1 MVTGITKVGFVDQAA
16 AQQAECDSDFS
27 LEDAPA
33 KPRIS
38 FVKRVVETGKHD
50 PVVERARTLEEAT
63 QREISLRNNSRGIWK
78 TLAKFRDRRIP
89 LVLAIMIGVII
100 IGVSIP
106 TMDSRQGATGAK
118 CKILSHYYPG
128 SYNFLQGADM
138 PCPENLGFT
147 VRGFTTNGGS
157 SKRVQF
163 QVDDWE
169 PAYDPSRTTQFR
181 GWGLFEAFR
190 CCPLDPFDHCKF
202 FKDGRFC
209 DDWGA
214 FSSGCPSAPWDCYI
228 VNHGDVLQNALDGGI
243 KAKSLKVGSIS
254 DGKSTFSLGIVLVV
268 LGTAA
273 LLAPKTVTWVWR
285 NIVLGFLVRLVK
297 LFAWDSA
304 LLIGQVVPRRFL
316 PEWVVDIMKKDMAIQ
331 MIQRWWKCIYF
342 QTCLKRL
349 LLKARAE
356 GQRSEQML
364 KGEKFLRK
372 AEKTLRFA
380 AYAPPL
386 TAPVPLSNC
395 LIYDSGHASTFHRMA
410 KGRIVSAPGEARVG
424 IELVLGPQ
432 IKLGAK
438 LVLRRGSG
446 FKAPPYVE
454 RIFRRGL
461 ADLYGLQERDELV
474 KAGELVWPTASA
486 EQLLKA
492 VGSAPRPLFL
502 VFVGSE
508 RRPET
513 LQRNGISRPPWASPH
528 GEVEKLKHAAAQAA
542 ADRLRGT
549 RTATR
554 AAALAA
560 NPPQPM
566 QVWRSSHTVEVPGI
580 PLSEPAMLDIEA
592 GFAVGTTP
600 CEHFQEAGA
609 TGAPEVCI
617 TGSAPRHPSCA
628 PKDAEAAFEAASGGC
643 GEALEGACSAGAPDI
658 FVMGSV
664 PRRSRRPRSAPQDA
678 EAAPGAS
685 MASPVVEAA
694 WATGFEGAFDSCG
707 EANSRPSSRG
717 AISTTASS
725 RPGSRGAIST
735 TDSSRPG
742 SRGAIFATQERGIGP
757 PPSASAFRDDPW
769 LGMPPE
775 TGTPQP
781 RWSIPGA
788 PGTPDHQRRQQR

>member
-1 MVTGITKVGFVDQAA
+1 MVTGITKVGFADQAA
-16 AQQAECDSDFS
+16 AQQARQQELQPEARPRAKKAAKAKAREAESDSDSS

-33 KPRIS
+33 RPKIV
-38 FVKRVVETGKHD
+38 FVKRVVETGKDD
-50 PVVERARTLEEAT
+50 PVVVRARALQEAT
-63 QREISLRNNSRGIWK
+63 QKEISLRNNSRRIWII
-78 TLAKFRDRRIP
+78 LAKLRDRRIP
-89 LVLAIMIGVII
+89 LVLAIMIGII
-100 IGVSIP
+100 MIGVSIP
-106 TMDSRQGATGAK
+106 IMNSRQGAQGAI

-128 SYNFLQGADM
+128 SYNFLQGVDM
-138 PCPENLGFT
+138 PCPEQNLGFT
-147 VRGFTTNGGS
+147 VRGATTGGS
-157 SKRVQF
+157 KLVQF

-228 VNHGDVLQNALDGGI
+228 VNHGEVLQNALDGGI
-243 KAKSLKVGSIS
+243 EAKSLKVGSIS
-254 DGKSTFSLGIVLVV
+254 DGKSTFSVGIVLVV

-285 NIVLGFLVRLVK
+285 EIVLRFLMRLVK

-316 PEWVVDIMKKDMAIQ
+316 PEWVVDIMTKDMAIQ

-342 QTCLKRL
+342 RTSLKRL

-356 GQRSEQML
+356 GQRREQML
-364 KGEKFLRK
+364 RDEKFFRK

-395 LIYDSGHASTFHRMA
+395 LIYDSGNASTFHRMA
-410 KGRIVSAPGEARVG
+410 KGRIVSAPGDARVG
-424 IELVLGPQ
+424 IELVLGPR

-438 LVLRRGSG
+438 LVLRRGAD
-446 FKAPPYVE
+446 FKTPPYVE

-474 KAGELVWPTASA
+474 KAGELVWPIASA
-486 EQLLKA
+486 EELLQA
-492 VGSAPRPLFL
+492 VGAAPRPLFL
-502 VFVGSE
+502 VFAGSE
-508 RRPET
+508 RKPET
-513 LQRNGISRPPWASPH
+513 LARNGISRSPWALPH

-566 QVWRSSHTVEVPGI
+566 QVWRPSHTVEVPGI
-580 PLSEPAMLDIEA
+580 PLSEPAMLD
-592 GFAVGTTP
+592 T
-600 CEHFQEAGA
+600 
-609 TGAPEVCI
+609 
-617 TGSAPRHPSCA
+617 
-628 PKDAEAAFEAASGGC
+628 EAASEAASGGC
-643 GEALEGACSAGAPDI
+643 GEALEEACSAGAPDI

-678 EAAPGAS
+678 EAAPGAAS
-685 MASPVVEAA
+685 MASPVIEAA

-707 EANSRPSSRG
+707 EANSRPASRG

-742 SRGAIFATQERGIGP
+742 SRGAIFATQERGIAP
-757 PPSASAFRDDPW
+757 PPSASAFKDDPW

-781 RWSIPGA
+781 SWSIPGA
-788 PGTPDHQRRQQR
+788 PAKPDHQRRQQH